1 VDMVRTEAPADW
13 RKPPETANPLHL
25 QLLHQ
30 GSTLLIVIE
39 TKSGTSKIKVTIR
52 LPLSFKTND
61 LIRNWKV
68 LERRKILHLYMKT
81 DMIGRGKIKHPVG
94 YTRWMLYSFG
104 FMITF
109 SDSFPSIT
117 N

>member
-1 VDMVRTEAPADW
+1 MMVIIRE
-13 RKPPETANPLHL
+13 
-25 QLLHQ
+25 
-30 GSTLLIVIE
+30 
-39 TKSGTSKIKVTIR
+39 SGALKIKYTIR

-61 LIRNWKV
+61 LIWNWKV

-81 DMIGRGKIKHPVG
+81 DMTGRGKIKHPVG